1 MSASSDWA
9 KAAAAGL
16 SLWLLV
22 APTAVG
28 AACLAG
34 YESSCAE
41 LKAPYQRG
49 ALVLKLVQ
57 APLGRGHRNLRK
69 IAISA
74 SRNTER
80 IAATFLIMCLG
91 ASVRNSVF
99 TITWRS

>member
-34 YESSCAE
+34 YESLCAE
-41 LKAPYQRG
+41 LKAPYQKG
-49 ALVLKLVQ
+49 GVGSEAGTG
-57 APLGRGHRNLRK
+57 PLGQRPPQFEENSDFGITQHGEDRGNFSNYVPRR
-69 IAISA
+69 
-74 SRNTER
+74 
-80 IAATFLIMCLG
+80 
-91 ASVRNSVF
+91 
-99 TITWRS
+99 